1 MNSDK
6 YLRAFR
12 NSLYESPIKTPY
24 CGTCHKA
31 GLSHEEYTSHW
42 TRKSPE
48 PNSEIVCPLILNS
61 LCTKCNKMGH
71 WRKYCPDL
79 LLFSQRTSENQFKPL
94 TNIMYS
100 VYPHS
105 LPSMMNTK
113 ENDIILEEYVPPFRP
128 SSPDYP
134 PPDYEEE
141 EVEPEPLHISN
152 TQRYKT
158 WAEIVTSKK

>member
-31 GLSHEEYTSHW
+31 GLSHQEYTSHW
-42 TRKSPE
+42 TRKSPD

-71 WRKYCPDL
+71 WRKYCPEL
-79 LLFSQRTSENQFKPL
+79 LLFSRRTLENKFKP
-94 TNIMYS
+94 T
-100 VYPHS
+100 
-105 LPSMMNTK
+105 MNK
-113 ENDIILEEYVPPFRP
+113 ENDIIVEDYRVPDEPPFRP
-128 SSPDYP
+128 RSPDYP

-141 EVEPEPLHISN
+141 EPEPLRISN
-152 TQRYKT
+152 AQSCKT
-158 WAEIVTSKK
+158 WAQIVTSKK

>member
-31 GLSHEEYTSHW
+31 GLSHQEYTSHW
-42 TRKSPE
+42 TRKSPD

-71 WRKYCPDL
+71 WRKYCPEL
-79 LLFSQRTSENQFKPL
+79 LLFSRRILENKFKS
-94 TNIMYS
+94 TNNLMDSDSSQSITT
-100 VYPHS
+100 
-105 LPSMMNTK
+105 N
-113 ENDIILEEYVPPFRP
+113 ENDIIVEEYVPPFRP

-134 PPDYEEE
+134 PPDYEEPA
-141 EVEPEPLHISN
+141 PEPLRTSN
-152 TQRYKT
+152 TRSYKT